1 MMATSACPITSQLK
15 ALTHYHLPFASAEET
30 LFRAVAAYLLN
41 AGFAEVF
48 SLAGGVAAWADQ
60 VDPAMPRY

>member
-1 MMATSACPITSQLK
+1 MNS
-15 ALTHYHLPFASAEET
+15 LPDDAPLVVICHHGVRSYQ
-30 LFRAVAAYLLN
+30 VAAYLLN